1 MVRAGKL
8 PPFVQPLSYASVR
21 ADSIRPYRAYAFI
34 LVLPESGVAV
44 SPKKGGCTMGAA
56 AGMGQVILLALLQQ
70 AL

>member
-1 MVRAGKL
+1 M
-8 PPFVQPLSYASVR
+8 R

-34 LVLPESGVAV
+34 LVLPESGI
-44 SPKKGGCTMGAA
+44 KKGGCTMGAA